1 MVMHSDSDFRDTRR
15 LESKSSVSTLLVEE
29 DWLIRVNYHRGAVL
43 TVAAAKEEIELVTVL
58 RDRKRADEGLDWPV
72 RILVDARPIRK
83 ASREAKALFG
93 SDEFSETMH
102 ITGVALMVKSS
113 VSKMLANSFLAW
125 SRPPHPTRL
134 FTCEEE
140 AKRWLKEL
148 PNRDAAEIG

>member
-1 MVMHSDSDFRDTRR
+1 MQSDPDFRDMPR
-15 LESKSSVSTLLVEE
+15 LESKSSVSTLLVED
-29 DWLIRVNYHRGAVL
+29 DWLIRVNYHRAAVL

-58 RDRKRADEGLDWPV
+58 MDRKRADEGADWPV
-72 RILVDARPIRK
+72 RILVDARSIRK

-93 SDEFSETMH
+93 SDEFSEMMH
-102 ITGVALMVKSS
+102 ITGVAVMVKSS

-140 AKRWLKEL
+140 AKHWLKGL
-148 PNRDAAEIG
+148 PSRDDAEKG